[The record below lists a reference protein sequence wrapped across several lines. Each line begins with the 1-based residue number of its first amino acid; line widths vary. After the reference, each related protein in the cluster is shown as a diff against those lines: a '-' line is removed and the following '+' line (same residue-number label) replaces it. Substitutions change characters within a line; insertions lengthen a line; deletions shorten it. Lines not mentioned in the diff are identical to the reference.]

1 MVLACV
7 LFVIGLLMLYYGAEW
22 LVKGASSLARS
33 LGLTPLVIGLTV
45 VAFGTSAPE
54 LVVSIISSFQEK
66 SMIAVGNV
74 VGSNICNIA
83 LVLGLASLFMPIKS
97 NESVV
102 KRDIPIMLGISLYL
116 MLISLN
122 STIGRLEG
130 ATLLCGIIIYV
141 CLNYYYAVKGTKQAS
156 SREKFSKELAAED
169 VEHIPSRARQIALI
183 VAGILFVVAGA
194 QVLIDSAVKIMH
206 TFGISEKFIG
216 LTVVALGTSLPELL
230 GGKKAYSPA
239 FYSTGIFIVS
249 ILIGM
254 GAGLITGCIG
264 AGGGFIIAPALMSAG
279 IKGIL
284 AVGTDL
290 FHIFAKAIMGSVI
303 HRKLGNVSVPLAI
316 VFLIGAIIGA
326 TAGGVLNRVLY
337 EINPVLSDA
346 FITTVYSLMLGFLGT
361 YALIDFLKARKAPG
375 TADEGAHGGKSEG
388 ADMGGLPKKLQ
399 AVKIPP
405 LVKFDFDLVPG
416 GRGISWVFLVLSGAL
431 VGLAAGIMGVGGG
444 FLTFPIFVYV
454 LGVSSMTTVGTDIF
468 QIVFT
473 AGYASISQYA
483 IYGFIFYTLAM
494 GMLLG
499 SLLGIQV
506 GALVTK
512 VVPGITIRGFY
523 AMAVLAGFINRIFA
537 LPAKL
542 NAMDVIKIDPGT
554 ASVLESIGVW
564 AFFIVIGV
572 FSVWVIGTFLTNIPK
587 LKGEEV

>member
-1 MVLACV
+1 MNFFKHLGSFMMMGARAHAKWELDVSRTILGDRKR
-7 LFVIGLLMLYYGAEW
+7 LIILGLLTIPVILGGIAFADQIGGA
-22 LVKGASSLARS
+22 
-33 LGLTPLVIGLTV
+33 
-45 VAFGTSAPE
+45 
-54 LVVSIISSFQEK
+54 
-66 SMIAVGNV
+66 
-74 VGSNICNIA
+74 
-83 LVLGLASLFMPIKS
+83 
-97 NESVV
+97 
-102 KRDIPIMLGISLYL
+102 
-116 MLISLN
+116 
-122 STIGRLEG
+122 
-130 ATLLCGIIIYV
+130 
-141 CLNYYYAVKGTKQAS
+141 
-156 SREKFSKELAAED
+156 
-169 VEHIPSRARQIALI
+169 
-183 VAGILFVVAGA
+183 
-194 QVLIDSAVKIMH
+194 
-206 TFGISEKFIG
+206 
-216 LTVVALGTSLPELL
+216 LPELL

-303 HRKLGNVSVPLAI
+303 HRKLGNVSVPLAL

-346 FITTVYSLMLGFLGT
+346 FITTVYSLMLGFLGI
-361 YALIDFLKARKAPG
+361 YSLIDFLKARKAPG
-375 TADEGAHGGKSEG
+375 AADEGAHGGKSEG
-388 ADMGGLPKKLQ
+388 ADMGGLPQKLQ

-405 LVKFDFDLVPG
+405 VVKFDFDLVPG

-499 SLLGIQV
+499 SLLGIQI

-523 AMAVLAGFINRIFA
+523 AMAVLAGFVNRIFA

-542 NAMDVIKIDPGT
+542 NAMDVIKMDPGT

-564 AFFIVIGV
+564 AFFIVIGA